1 MSMMTDSTILACH
14 QRAIG
19 SKTVEKRVS
28 SVILNMYQSTAI
40 EKEDGSRQ
48 SQESHRKLD
57 EIRRFYNK
65 KFEEEHDVHRNL
77 ASSGEYSRPNKKGEY
92 QYVSDVMGMAYNPFL
107 NSEAGDAHR
116 NYEVAE
122 LVKFW
127 TDKIVEIDTVERER
141 ERERETELGLDSREN
156 ARGDKRTGLK

>member
-19 SKTVEKRVS
+19 SKTLERRVS
-28 SVILNMYQSTAI
+28 AVILNVYQSTGI

-48 SQESHRKLD
+48 SLESHRKSD

-77 ASSGEYSRPNKKGEY
+77 ASSGEYLKPNKKGEDLDLE
-92 QYVSDVMGMAYNPFL
+92 SG
-107 NSEAGDAHR
+107 SAHR

-122 LVKFW
+122 LLKFW
-127 TDKIVEIDTVERER
+127 KEKIMEIDTVERD
-141 ERERETELGLDSREN
+141 RET
-156 ARGDKRTGLK
+156 